1 MTSYYQTGSEYLVA
15 TGTMLGFKPTAGI
28 LKSSDIL
35 VSKSSDI
42 VLDGPIQYEI
52 KFVTTYDIP
61 QNGVIKI

>member
-1 MTSYYQTGSEYLVA
+1 MASYYQTGSEYLVA
-15 TGTMLGFKPTAGI
+15 TGTMPGFTPTPGI

-35 VSKSSDI
+35 ISKSSDI
-42 VLDGPIQYEI
+42 VLDTPIQYEI